1 MQDLYSTGT
10 FTEVKDLNTLNNSD
24 LIVFNETISMYFLF
38 KCVSTIW
45 ESRKRFIYT
54 VTTQV
59 HQSPM
64 ILQ

>member
-38 KCVSTIW
+38 KCVSTI
-45 ESRKRFIYT
+45 
-54 VTTQV
+54 
-59 HQSPM
+59 
-64 ILQ
+64 